1 MSNELTGDYD
11 VVVQFSTGAVNRILA
26 AMHSGNRLLH
36 SLSARVDDNPA
47 YSRLVTAATDRAG
60 YAVSDPT
67 AAAGFK
73 APLADAASA
82 AHTNAPAS
90 DPRTPPAPPVERS
103 PARNMSPIPP
113 AAFGPEPKPTF
124 PANVSSLV
132 NTEATIAELLKQVD
146 HYSHL
151 HGVAQMQL
159 GAPTI
164 SLPDSGVHGT
174 VHIPTM
180 VRYIP
185 DPGSQVL
192 EEYMRGEIQIS
203 FGVTKVAQAAGN
215 FIGVQLWGPG
225 GNINFKEF
233 WPSAKLSA
241 AELTQ
246 VNRVLRNALTTA
258 FQPSTSALPAGIR
271 NMQFRA
277 WGSAGAVGM
286 LMNLDGGNPVAD
298 PNPGSVDQIV
308 LQGDDQFALEVGAE
322 SIAGPFANAVNA
334 SINHN
339 PPLSPVTVGFKASTL
354 WGAVEASYS
363 ATFYPHVAVGNATVL
378 LQDVAS
384 GPPGIDATTAASIA
398 AAAATAPGTGQILL
412 SIPVHFTCTNDMSGA
427 IESVARAVG
436 VDIPP
441 NQADFTIYQAF
452 TLGLGGKD
460 VWLVPLGDPFVTPV
474 WNPIRNAAAN
484 IFLQALNA
492 ADAGI
497 QQRIGKAL
505 SARSLEQF
513 LTKLMN
519 PVVVKTGSLSAG
531 LQTTTSAIKAAAAAL
546 GGAAADGAVAPES
559 QTARRQVNPTLT
571 YTSFEIRSA
580 GIILHGQLAVPAWP
594 AAHVEYDYNRMT
606 DAPYNALNSWIAGGT
621 IGSYTWIQD
630 GVASPKDPNR
640 FVKVNPPGSPS
651 ANFVCLKLEGTR
663 LSPSG
668 PVVAQTVASRQ
679 VCHMVSFPLSAFPVD
694 RRIVQGAL
702 DVAVVKHG
710 PGAKAQ
716 VVGHA
721 SPWIRPSDRRDE
733 TANMIVH
740 FPDDESLADLSSLP
754 RAVERSGRPDAAAS
768 IVCVISSEDLSR
780 LRPVPGVVFAD
791 DTDGWER
798 MTAVRERP
806 ATVLIG
812 AAGNILWRHD
822 GRVDADRLAEVLRAQ
837 LSPGIYRP
845 RLLKT
850 HLRTGE
856 RAPDFLI
863 SSGGGAGI
871 TLSMIGRP
879 AVVLFWKI
887 SSRPSVDS
895 LALVREALRKS
906 GGGEAVLLAIHADNG
921 AGAANAIGDE
931 AVIAVP
937 DPDGAIAEAY
947 GVNVWPTTIFI
958 DESGVIV
965 DIRSGLLTAES
976 EDAPEASVKAD

>member
-47 YSRLVTAATDRAG
+47 FSRLVTAATDPAG

-67 AAAGFK
+67 AAASFK
-73 APLADAASA
+73 APLVAATA
-82 AHTNAPAS
+82 NANAPVS
-90 DPRTPPAPPVERS
+90 NPRTPPAPPVERS
-103 PARNMSPIPP
+103 PAARDVLPVPLP
-113 AAFGPEPKPTF
+113 AFAQVPRSTF
-124 PANVSSLV
+124 PDSPSSLI
-132 NTEATIAELLKQVD
+132 NADATIAELLKQVD

-164 SLPDSGVHGT
+164 NLPDSGVHGT

-185 DPGSQVL
+185 DPGSQIL
-192 EEYMRGEIQIS
+192 EEFMRGEIQIS
-203 FGVTKVAQAAGN
+203 FGVRKVAQAAGN

-225 GNINFKEF
+225 GNVNFKEF

-241 AELTQ
+241 AELAQ

-277 WGSAGAVGM
+277 WGSANAVGM

-308 LQGDDQFALEVGAE
+308 LQGDDQFALAVGAD

-339 PPLSPVTVGFKASTL
+339 PPLSSVTVGFKASTL
-354 WGAVEASYS
+354 WGAVETSYS
-363 ATFYPHVAVGNATVL
+363 ATFFPKIAVGNATVL

-384 GPPGIDATTAASIA
+384 GPPGADAAIAASVAATAAA
-398 AAAATAPGTGQILL
+398 APGTGQILL
-412 SIPVHFTCTNDMSGA
+412 SIPVHFSCTNDMSGA
-427 IESVARAVG
+427 IETVARAVG
-436 VDIPP
+436 VDLPP

-460 VWLVPLGDPFVTPV
+460 VWLVRLGDPYVTPV

-484 IFLQALNA
+484 IFLQGLNA

-505 SARSLEQF
+505 SARGLEQF

-519 PVVVKTGSLSAG
+519 PVSIKTGSLAAA
-531 LQTTTSAIKAAAAAL
+531 LQTTASGIKVGMLGNATPDSAIAA
-546 GGAAADGAVAPES
+546 ES

-571 YTSFEIRSA
+571 YTSFEITSA

-594 AAHVEYDYNRMT
+594 AAYVEYDYNRMT
-606 DAPYNALNSWIAGGT
+606 DAPYNALNSWIPGGT
-621 IGSYTWIQD
+621 IGSYTWIED
-630 GVASPKDPNR
+630 GTASPKDPNK
-640 FVKVNPPGSPS
+640 FVKADAPGSPA
-651 ANFVCLKLEGTR
+651 ANFVCLKMEGTR
-663 LSPSG
+663 LSAAG
-668 PVVAQTVASRQ
+668 PVVAQTVRSRQ
-679 VCHMVSFPLSAFPVD
+679 ICHMVSFPWAAFSADVRPAVH
-694 RRIVQGAL
+694 GTL
-702 DVAVVKHG
+702 DIAIVKHG
-710 PGAKAQ
+710 PGARAQ

-721 SPWIRPSDRRDE
+721 SPWIRASDRRDE

-740 FPDDESLADLSSLP
+740 FPDDVSLADLSFLP
-754 RAVERSGRPDAAAS
+754 RAVEGSGRPDAATS
-768 IVCVISSEDLSR
+768 IVCVISSEDLAR

-812 AAGNILWRHD
+812 AAGNIVWRHD
-822 GRVDADRLAEVLRAQ
+822 GRMDAERLAEVLRAQ

-850 HLRTGE
+850 HLRIGE

-863 SSGGGAGI
+863 PSGEGAGI

-895 LALVREALRKS
+895 LALLRDALRKS
-906 GGGEAVLLAIHADNG
+906 GGNEAVLLAIHAENG
-921 AGAANAIGDE
+921 ASTAHALGDE

-947 GVNVWPTTIFI
+947 GVNVWPTTIVI

-965 DIRSGLLTAES
+965 DIRSGLLTEES
-976 EDAPEASVKAD
+976 EDAPEPPVKAD